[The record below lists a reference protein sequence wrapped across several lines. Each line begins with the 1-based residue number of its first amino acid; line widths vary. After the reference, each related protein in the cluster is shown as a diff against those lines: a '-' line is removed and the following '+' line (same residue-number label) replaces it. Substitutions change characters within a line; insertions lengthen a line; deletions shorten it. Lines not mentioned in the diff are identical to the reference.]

1 MDFETMTPQQ
11 KAAVALVAFG
21 AEVSALVL
29 KGLNET
35 ELERITVE
43 IANLRDVP
51 PEIEEKVIE
60 ECHEV
65 FMARQY
71 ISQGGVDFAS
81 TILEQAVGPAKAKE
95 IMHRLESSL
104 RSSGFKLLKDIDPKM
119 LSGFF
124 QNEHP
129 QTTALVLEH
138 PQTTA
143 LVLTQLSPDQAA
155 AVLSELSPE
164 LQAEVSLRIA
174 TMEKIA
180 PEILKE
186 IEGTLEKHFGADSG
200 RDLSVSGGAKAI
212 AEILNVIDTSA
223 EKNILQS
230 LEADDPELAGE
241 IKNMMFVFDDL
252 ILLDDRSIQRLLKE
266 VETKDLSIALK
277 AASDEVKNKLFANV
291 SERVAVMVKEE
302 MEFMGPTRLSDVEAA
317 QSRIVET
324 VRRLEEEGQ
333 VIISGRGG
341 KEDIIV

>member
-1 MDFETMTPQQ
+1 MNFESMTPKQ

-21 AEVSALVL
+21 PEVSVHVL
-29 KGLNET
+29 KGMSEAD
-35 ELERITVE
+35 LEAITVE

-51 PEIEEKVIE
+51 SDIEAKVIE
-60 ECHEV
+60 ECHSI

-71 ISQGGVDFAS
+71 ISQGGVDFA
-81 TILEQAVGPAKAKE
+81 TEILEKAVGVGKARE
-95 IMHRLESSL
+95 IMKRLETTL
-104 RSSGFKLLKDIDPKM
+104 TTRGFSLLKDIDPKQ
-119 LSGFF
+119 LSAFF

-129 QTTALVLEH
+129 QTTALVL
-138 PQTTA
+138 
-143 LVLTQLSPDQAA
+143 TQLAPQHAA
-155 AVLSELSPE
+155 AVLSELAPE
-164 LQAEVSLRIA
+164 LQSEVALRVA
-174 TMEKIA
+174 TMEKIS

-186 IEGTLEKHFGADSG
+186 VEGTLTSHFGSDSG

-212 AEILNVIDTSA
+212 AEILNLIDTTA

-230 LEADDPELAGE
+230 LEAEDADLAAE

-266 VETKDLSIALK
+266 VETKDLSLALK
-277 AASDEVKNKLFANV
+277 AASDEVKGKIFANV
-291 SERVAVMVKEE
+291 SERVSMMIKEE

-317 QSRIVET
+317 QGRIVEA

-333 VIISGRGG
+333 IIISGRGG

>member
-1 MDFETMTPQQ
+1 MNFESMTAMQ

-21 AEVSALVL
+21 PEVSAIVL
-29 KGLNET
+29 KGMHEQD
-35 ELERITVE
+35 LENITIE

-51 PEIEEKVIE
+51 ADIESRVIE
-60 ECHEV
+60 ECHNI

-81 TILEQAVGPAKAKE
+81 QILERAVGASKARE
-95 IMHRLESSL
+95 ILHRLESTITTK
-104 RSSGFKLLKDIDPKM
+104 GFSLLKDIDPKQ

-129 QTTALVLEH
+129 QTTALVL
-138 PQTTA
+138 
-143 LVLTQLSPDQAA
+143 TQLSPQQAA
-155 AVLSELSPE
+155 AVLSELAPE
-164 LQAEVSLRIA
+164 LQTEVSLRVA
-174 TMEKIA
+174 TMEKIS

-186 IEGTLEKHFGADSG
+186 VEGTLETHFGGDSS

-212 AEILNVIDTSA
+212 AEILNLIDTSA

-230 LEADDPELAGE
+230 LEAEDTDLAAE
-241 IKNMMFVFDDL
+241 VKNMMFVFDDL

-266 VETKDLSIALK
+266 VETKDLSTALK
-277 AASDEVKNKLFANV
+277 AASDDVKNKIFANV
-291 SERVAVMVKEE
+291 SERVSIMIKEE

-317 QSRIVET
+317 QGRIVEA

-341 KEDIIV
+341 KEDVIV

>member
-1 MDFETMTPQQ
+1 MDYESLTPTQ

-29 KGLNET
+29 KGLDEK
-35 ELERITVE
+35 ELESITVA

-51 PEIEEKVIE
+51 PEIENRVIE
-60 ECHEV
+60 ECHEI

-71 ISQGGVDFAS
+71 ISQGGVDYAQS
-81 TILEQAVGPAKAKE
+81 ILEKAVGSSKAKV
-95 IMHRLESSL
+95 IMQRLESSFK
-104 RSSGFKLLKDIDPKM
+104 SSGFSLLKDIDPKQ
-119 LSGFF
+119 LSSFL

-129 QTTALVLEH
+129 QTIALI
-138 PQTTA
+138 
-143 LVLTQLSPDQAA
+143 LTQLNPQNAA
-155 AVLSELSPE
+155 GVLSELSPE

-174 TMEKIA
+174 VMEKIA
-180 PEILKE
+180 PEILTE
-186 IEGTLEKHFGADSG
+186 IEQTLEGHFERTAGGEMSA
-200 RDLSVSGGAKAI
+200 SGGAKAI
-212 AEILNVIDTSA
+212 AEVLNLIDQSA

-230 LEADDPELAGE
+230 LEAEDPDLAAE

-266 VETKDLSIALK
+266 VETKDVAISLK
-277 AASDEVKNKLFANV
+277 AANDEVKTKIFANV
-291 SERVAVMVKEE
+291 SERVKVMIEEE

-317 QSRIVET
+317 QSRIVEI

-341 KEDIIV
+341 KEEIIV

>member
-51 PEIEEKVIE
+51 PEIEEKVIA

-81 TILEQAVGPAKAKE
+81 SILEQAVGPVKAKE

-124 QNEHP
+124 QN
-129 QTTALVLEH
+129 EH

-186 IEGTLEKHFGADSG
+186 IEGTLETHFGADSG

-317 QSRIVET
+317 QSRIVEA

>member
-1 MDFETMTPQQ
+1 MLYEEMTPTQ

-21 AEVSALVL
+21 PEVSALVL
-29 KGLNET
+29 KGMNEAD
-35 ELERITVE
+35 LEKITIE

-51 PEIEEKVIE
+51 TDVERQVIE
-60 ECHEV
+60 ECHQI

-81 TILEQAVGPAKAKE
+81 EILQKAVGSSKARE
-95 IMHRLESSL
+95 ILHRLESSFKAT
-104 RSSGFKLLKDIDPKM
+104 GFSLLKDIDPKQ

-129 QTTALVLEH
+129 QTTALI
-138 PQTTA
+138 
-143 LVLTQLSPDQAA
+143 LTQLSPQQAA
-155 AVLSELSPE
+155 SVLSELAPE
-164 LQAEVSLRIA
+164 LQSEVSLRVA
-174 TMEKIA
+174 TMEKIS

-186 IEGTLEKHFGADSG
+186 IEKTLENHFGVDSG
-200 RDLSVSGGAKAI
+200 RDLSVSGGAKTI
-212 AEILNVIDTSA
+212 AEILNLIDTSA

-230 LEADDPELAGE
+230 LEADDPDLAAE
-241 IKNMMFVFDDL
+241 VKNMMFVFDDL

-266 VETKDLSIALK
+266 VETKDLSTALK
-277 AASDEVKNKLFANV
+277 AASDEVKNKIFANV
-291 SERVAVMVKEE
+291 SERVSVMIKEE

-317 QSRIVET
+317 QSRVVEA

-341 KEDIIV
+341 KEDVIV

>member
-1 MDFETMTPQQ
+1 MEYESLTSTQ

-29 KGLNET
+29 KGLDEK
-35 ELERITVE
+35 ELEAITVA

-51 PEIEEKVIE
+51 PEIEDQIIE
-60 ECHEV
+60 ECHEI

-71 ISQGGVDFAS
+71 ISQGGVDYAKS
-81 TILEQAVGPAKAKE
+81 ILEKAVGSAKANV
-95 IMHRLESSL
+95 IMQRLESSFK
-104 RSSGFKLLKDIDPKM
+104 SSGFSLLKDIDPKQ
-119 LSGFF
+119 LSSFL

-129 QTTALVLEH
+129 QTIALI
-138 PQTTA
+138 
-143 LVLTQLSPDQAA
+143 LTQLNPQNAA
-155 AVLSELSPE
+155 GVLSELSPE

-174 TMEKIA
+174 VMEKIA

-186 IEGTLEKHFGADSG
+186 IEQTLEGHFESTAGEM
-200 RDLSVSGGAKAI
+200 SVSGGAKAI
-212 AEILNVIDTSA
+212 AEVLNLIDQSA

-230 LEADDPELAGE
+230 LEAEDPDLAAE

-266 VETKDLSIALK
+266 VETKDVAISLK
-277 AASDEVKNKLFANV
+277 AANDEVKVKIFANV
-291 SERVAVMVKEE
+291 SERVKVMIEEE

-317 QSRIVET
+317 QSRIVEI

-333 VIISGRGG
+333 IIISGRGG
-341 KEDIIV
+341 KEEIIV